1 MIPLRVY
8 VENFMSYREG
18 QELLFDNAPLW
29 VLAGQNGA
37 GKSTIFDAITFALY
51 GLHRGGKQNAKD
63 LINHQEDTLTVEFDF
78 LVNAVAYRVRRTV
91 PRRGK
96 PTRDVFYLLPSQTDG
111 KTKTPPVPDTG
122 NDLGFKRWLETTI
135 GLNEEAFTSCVLL
148 LQGKSDKLLTAKPT
162 ERYEILEQLIDLSVY
177 KRLHEKADNL
187 RKEHDGQFKELKRQ
201 FDAGLSV
208 SEAELQKVRDLL
220 SQAENDWKTIQ
231 VKVENLTSILQQA
244 KQWKQLKEQISEHQN
259 DLQELNQLIA
269 RSVEIEKKYNRFQEL
284 GRVIPQLSS
293 IIEQRERLAET
304 EQQIEQLQPRIEQ
317 SRNELGKVETEKKNA
332 ENQVE
337 QLAKAVEQLQDEST
351 ALANRI
357 GELAPRV
364 ERLSQWE
371 SLQDKL
377 NEREQE
383 LVKFPLDL
391 AQTVKQA
398 EERDNQ
404 LAELEKALP
413 WLQQLAQSRSDLADA
428 LNKKQA
434 ASEQLESLDTQIQE
448 HQDTNEQL
456 SANIETARETERNLS
471 HEVTRAKTEYEAVHQ
486 RRDRF
491 EEAAHQPTCE
501 LCGQEI
507 TAGHVQ
513 KERKRLDEQI
523 TTTQTHLNNLTLKHQ
538 QAQEH
543 LNKVEA
549 DVKALSQKS
558 ASLVD
563 KRNQTENQKNQA
575 NRDAKQY
582 ATQLKNA
589 FNNLPAT
596 YQVYV
601 SPYLPQ
607 NDLEWLDTTYPA
619 EIDLEQLNQEVSSRK
634 AHAKSSKKLRQQF
647 DVWKSLDGERQ
658 TYSKE
663 LAELEENFSLAE
675 AQQARSEQHDLQQ
688 TQEQLKSQLQER
700 KQEHSH
706 AKAKATKASKTVTKL
721 SRDLQQF
728 QVDLREN
735 QGSQKEIQRSLQY
748 HIESLPELWQEEAY
762 TINIDELKELE
773 TQRQGLAEYENLSR
787 KLNSA
792 GESVTRIENQIT
804 NLRTQIEQLPQEAHR
819 PAEEV
824 EQELESVKEQRDEFD
839 ENRKKAERNL
849 NQLVERHERRLQLE
863 KDLQK
868 ADRNRHLYELLSKY
882 LGKGKEGIQLHILR
896 RAERAIVEI
905 ANEILHSLSGRRM
918 RLELRGE
925 GKDSG
930 SQSDKALDL
939 VAYNYNT
946 GERPTAVALTS
957 GSQRFRIAVSLAL
970 AIGQYAGQGARHIE
984 SVIIDEGFG
993 SLDKNGRDDMIQE
1006 LNELQQQLARIIL
1019 VSHQEEFFS
1028 AFTNGYAVELVNG
1041 ASRVS
1046 LLENA

>member
-51 GLHRGGKQNAKD
+51 GVHRGGKQNAKD

-91 PRRGK
+91 PRKGK
-96 PTRDVFYLLPSQTDG
+96 PTREVFYLLPSQTDG
-111 KTKTPPVPDTG
+111 KSKIEPIPNTDKDA
-122 NDLGFKRWLETTI
+122 GFKQWVEQTI
-135 GLNEEAFTSCVLL
+135 GLNDKAFTSCVLL
-148 LQGKSDKLLTAKPT
+148 LQGQSDKLLTAEPA
-162 ERYEILEQLIDLSVY
+162 ERYEILKQLIDLSAY
-177 KRLHEKADNL
+177 EQLHEKADNL
-187 RKEHDGQFKELKRQ
+187 HKEHEAQAKGLQRQ
-201 FDAGLSV
+201 VDSVPSV
-208 SEAELQKVRDLL
+208 SEAELQNVRDLL
-220 SQAENDWKTIQ
+220 SQDNNNWKTIQ
-231 VKVENLTSILQQA
+231 EKVENLTSILQQA
-244 KQWKQLKEQISEHQN
+244 KQWKQLNEQMSRQLT
-259 DLQELNQLIA
+259 DLQELNQLRA
-269 RSVEIEKKYNRFQEL
+269 RSVEIEKKYERFQEL
-284 GRVIPQLSS
+284 GRVIGPLNL
-293 IIEQRERLAET
+293 IIEQRDRLVKTER
-304 EQQIEQLQPRIEQ
+304 QIEQLQPRLQ
-317 SRNELGKVETEKKNA
+317 QLQNELGEVETEKKNA
-332 ENQVE
+332 ETQVE
-337 QLAKAVEQLQDEST
+337 QLAKAIEQLQDEDT

-357 GELAPRV
+357 GELAPLV

-371 SLQDKL
+371 SLQVKL

-383 LVKFPLDL
+383 LAKFPLNL

-398 EERDNQ
+398 EVRDHQ
-404 LAELEKALP
+404 LAELEKVLP

-456 SANIETARETERNLS
+456 SADIETAREKERNLS
-471 HEVTRAKTEYEAVHQ
+471 HEVTRAKTEYDAVRK
-486 RRDRF
+486 RRERF

-507 TAGHVQ
+507 TPEHAQ
-513 KERKRLDEQI
+513 RERKRLDEQF
-523 TTTQTHLNNLTLKHQ
+523 TTTQTHLNNLTLKYQ
-538 QAQEH
+538 QAQKH
-543 LNKVEA
+543 LNKLEA
-549 DVKALSQKS
+549 DVKVLSQK
-558 ASLVD
+558 LTILLE
-563 KRNQTENQKNQA
+563 KRNQVENQKNQV
-575 NRDAKQY
+575 NRDAKQF
-582 ATQLKNA
+582 ATQLNKA
-589 FNNLPAT
+589 LSNLPAT

-607 NDLEWLDTTYPA
+607 NDLQWLDTTYPT
-619 EIDLEQLNQEVSSRK
+619 ETDLEQLNQEVSSRK
-634 AHAKSSKKLRQQF
+634 VHAKSLEKLHQQF
-647 DVWKSLDGERQ
+647 NAWKNLDGERQ

-663 LAELEENFSLAE
+663 LAELEEIFSLAE
-675 AQQARSEQHDLQQ
+675 AQQVRSQQHNLQQ
-688 TQEQLKSQLQER
+688 VQEQLKSQIQER
-700 KQEHSH
+700 KKERSFTKS
-706 AKAKATKASKTVTKL
+706 KAMKASETVTKL
-721 SRDLQQF
+721 SIDLQQR
-728 QVDLREN
+728 QVELRED
-735 QGSQKEIQRSLQY
+735 QGSKKEIQRSLQFQ
-748 HIESLPELWQEEAY
+748 IESLPELWQEEAY
-762 TINIDELKELE
+762 IINIDKLKELE

-787 KLNSA
+787 KLKSA
-792 GESVTRIENQIT
+792 DESVTRIENQIS
-804 NLRTQIEQLPQEAHR
+804 NLRTQIELLPQKAQR

-824 EQELESVKEQRDEFD
+824 EQELESVKSQREKVDV
-839 ENRKKAERNL
+839 NRKKAERNL
-849 NQLVERHERRLQLE
+849 NQLVERHDRRLQLE

-868 ADRNRHLYELLSKY
+868 ADRDRHLYKLLSNL
-882 LGKGKEGIQLHILR
+882 LGRDGLQLHLLR
-896 RAERAIVEI
+896 KAEQAIVEI
-905 ANEILHSLSGRRM
+905 ANGILDSLSRGQM

-930 SQSDKALDL
+930 SQFDKALDL
-939 VAYNYNT
+939 VAYNSDT
-946 GERPTAVALTS
+946 GDCPTSVALTS
-957 GSQRFRIAVSLAL
+957 GSQRFRIAVCLAL

-993 SLDKNGRDDMIQE
+993 TLDKNGRDDMIQE

-1041 ASRVS
+1041 ASKVS

>member
-63 LINHQEDTLTVEFDF
+63 LINHQEDALTVEFDF
-78 LVNAVAYRVRRTV
+78 LVNGVQYRVRRTV
-91 PRRGK
+91 PRKGK
-96 PTRDVFYLLPSQTDG
+96 PTREVFYLLSSQADG
-111 KTKTPPVPDTG
+111 KSKIEPIPNTD
-122 NDLGFKRWLETTI
+122 NDSGFEQWVEQTI
-135 GLNEEAFTSCVLL
+135 GLKDKAFTSCVLL
-148 LQGKSDKLLTAKPT
+148 LQGQSDKLLTAKPT
-162 ERYEILEQLIDLSVY
+162 ERYEILKQLIDLSAY
-177 KRLHEKADNL
+177 ERLYEKADNL

-201 FDAGLSV
+201 VDSEPSV
-208 SEAELQKVRDLL
+208 SEAELQKARNLQ

-244 KQWKQLKEQISEHQN
+244 KQWKQLDEQISGHQN

-269 RSVEIEKKYNRFQEL
+269 RSVEIENKYNRFQEL

-293 IIEQRERLAET
+293 IIEQRERIAET
-304 EQQIEQLQPRIEQ
+304 EQQIEQLQKELEQ
-317 SRNELGKVETEKKNA
+317 SHNELGKVETEKKNA

-337 QLAKAVEQLQDEST
+337 QLAKAIEQLQDEST
-351 ALANRI
+351 ALAHRL
-357 GELAPRV
+357 GELAPLV

-383 LVKFPLDL
+383 LAKFSLDL
-391 AQTVKQA
+391 AQTVKQS

-413 WLQQLAQSRSDLADA
+413 WLQQLAQWRSDLADA
-428 LNKKQA
+428 LNKEQA
-434 ASEQLESLDTQIQE
+434 ASEQLKSLDTQIQE
-448 HQDTNEQL
+448 HQDTNEKL
-456 SANIETARETERNLS
+456 SADIETAREKERNLS
-471 HEVTRAKTEYEAVHQ
+471 HEVTRAKTEYDAVHQ

-507 TAGHVQ
+507 TAEHVQ
-513 KERKRLDEQI
+513 RERKRLDEQMA
-523 TTTQTHLNNLTLKHQ
+523 TAQTHLNNLTLKHQ
-538 QAQEH
+538 KAQEH
-543 LNKVEA
+543 LEKIEA
-549 DVKALSQKS
+549 YVKALSQKTT
-558 ASLVD
+558 SLFE

-582 ATQLKNA
+582 AAQLNNA
-589 FNNLPAT
+589 FNNLPDT
-596 YQVYV
+596 YKVYV

-607 NDLEWLDTTYPA
+607 NDLEWIDTAYPA

-634 AHAKSSKKLRQQF
+634 AHAKSLEKLHQQF
-647 DVWKSLDGERQ
+647 DAWKKLDGERQ

-675 AQQARSEQHDLQQ
+675 AQQERSEQHNLQQ
-688 TQEQLKSQLQER
+688 VQEQLKSQLQER
-700 KQEHSH
+700 KQEHSI
-706 AKAKATKASKTVTKL
+706 AKANATKASETVTKL
-721 SRDLQQF
+721 SSDLQQC
-728 QVDLREN
+728 QVEFREN
-735 QGSQKEIQRSLQY
+735 QGSQKEIQRSLQS
-748 HIESLPELWQEEAY
+748 HIESLPEIWREEAY

-792 GESVTRIENQIT
+792 GESVTRIENQIS

-849 NQLVERHERRLQLE
+849 NQLVERYERRLQLE

-905 ANEILHSLSGRRM
+905 ANEILDSLSRGRM

-939 VAYNYNT
+939 VAYNYDT

-1006 LNELQQQLARIIL
+1006 LNKLQQQLARIIL

-1028 AFTNGYAVELVNG
+1028 AFTNGYAFELVNG